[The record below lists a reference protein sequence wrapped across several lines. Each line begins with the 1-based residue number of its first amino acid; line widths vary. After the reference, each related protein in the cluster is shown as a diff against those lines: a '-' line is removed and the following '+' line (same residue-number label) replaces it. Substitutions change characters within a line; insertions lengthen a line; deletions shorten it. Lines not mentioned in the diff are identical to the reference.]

1 MDVTHAVDRRLCKI
15 TARPSFPRFRFCQV
29 PCGEQE
35 KVQVPGHN
43 PGIHSLIHS
52 LIHSFRPPPPFLLNL
67 RILGDI
73 CVAECPSP
81 KASILRPALLPL
93 LPYERSHLISLP
105 HS

>member
-1 MDVTHAVDRRLCKI
+1 MDVTHAVDRRSCKI

-29 PCGEQE
+29 PCREQE

-43 PGIHSLIHS
+43 PGIHSFIL
-52 LIHSFRPPPPFLLNL
+52 FPRPPFLLNL

-81 KASILRPALLPL
+81 KASILRLALLPL
-93 LPYERSHLISLP
+93 LPYEHSHLISLP
-105 HS
+105 HSQQ